1 MSDNTPLLFL
11 KPSVGAATDEP
22 PTTLPIEV
30 GATEPTGLSE
40 EVGNEPPTKRLKINQ
55 LEMAHVDEVDVVQSC
70 DLDVSMFGYEIGG
83 DDNDLY
89 VATTGELA
97 LIYFGFLSL
106 RKNLMWNSAYWLK
119 WMHLQISS
127 K

>member
-1 MSDNTPLLFL
+1 M
-11 KPSVGAATDEP
+11 
-22 PTTLPIEV
+22 EV

-40 EVGNEPPTKRLKINQ
+40 EVGNEPPTKRLKVNQ
-55 LEMAHVDEVDVVQSC
+55 LEMAHVDEVDVVQSYC
-70 DLDVSMFGYEIGG
+70 LDVSMFEYEIGG

-89 VATTGELA
+89 VVTTGM
-97 LIYFGFLSL
+97 ICYGFLSL
-106 RKNLMWNSAYWLK
+106 RKNLMWNSAYYLR